1 MSNSSCPEQTEVLEH
16 RGYQIRLSPT
26 GVEWIAFVALPKQ
39 RPTLIMAPD
48 REAVVAIAHEWI
60 EKELRVLGR
69 ST

>member
-1 MSNSSCPEQTEVLEH
+1 MSASTCLEQTGVLEH

-39 RPTLIMAPD
+39 RPTLMMAPD

-60 EKELRVLGR
+60 DKELRSVR
-69 ST
+69 SSA